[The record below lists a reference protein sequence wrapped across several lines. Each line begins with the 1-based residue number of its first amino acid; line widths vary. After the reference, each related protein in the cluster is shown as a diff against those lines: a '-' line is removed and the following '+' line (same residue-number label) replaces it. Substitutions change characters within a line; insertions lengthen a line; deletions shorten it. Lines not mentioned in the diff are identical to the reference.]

1 MIQNIKQKKEKIGTL
16 LIFIFIAMIVSAP
29 ALKRNQEIAIYD
41 ELWNFSNTYKMLNGF
56 MIYKDINVI
65 ITPLYFYLG
74 MLILHI
80 FGTNLFAFKI
90 YNILIFT
97 SLYFIIYQI
106 FQTLKI
112 KKVRSL
118 LFVTIIYLLTYSI
131 IPPGAS
137 YNILALD
144 FFFIR
149 NIITSKRKKWLYTR
163 NSDVSNIYDKT
174 KYWNILYDRLFNISL
189 SRT

>member
-16 LIFIFIAMIVSAP
+16 LIFIFIAIVVSAP

-90 YNILIFT
+90 YNRNYNIFT
-97 SLYFIIYQI
+97 YILNYTTRCILQHFSIRFFLYSEYYYF
-106 FQTLKI
+106 
-112 KKVRSL
+112 
-118 LFVTIIYLLTYSI
+118 
-131 IPPGAS
+131 
-137 YNILALD
+137 
-144 FFFIR
+144 
-149 NIITSKRKKWLYTR
+149 
-163 NSDVSNIYDKT
+163 
-174 KYWNILYDRLFNISL
+174 
-189 SRT
+189 

>member
-16 LIFIFIAMIVSAP
+16 LIFIFIAIIVSAP

-80 FGTNLFAFKI
+80 FGTNLFVFKI

-174 KYWNILYDRLFNISL
+174 KYWNILYDRLFNI
-189 SRT
+189 